1 MWSDAVLHKAKGEL
15 DQLKLALS
23 KSDNAP
29 TEDLIDSILIAL
41 SDDLD
46 TTLVLSRLNAWASAT
61 IEGSQGG
68 NSDDLRNVLDALL
81 GLKL

>member
-1 MWSDAVLHKAKGEL
+1 
-15 DQLKLALS
+15 
-23 KSDNAP
+23 
-29 TEDLIDSILIAL
+29 
-41 SDDLD
+41 
-46 TTLVLSRLNAWASAT
+46 LVLSRLNAWASAT

>member
-1 MWSDAVLHKAKGEL
+1 M
-15 DQLKLALS
+15 S
-23 KSDNAP
+23 KCYNAP
-29 TEDLIDSILIAL
+29 TEYIIDSILIAL